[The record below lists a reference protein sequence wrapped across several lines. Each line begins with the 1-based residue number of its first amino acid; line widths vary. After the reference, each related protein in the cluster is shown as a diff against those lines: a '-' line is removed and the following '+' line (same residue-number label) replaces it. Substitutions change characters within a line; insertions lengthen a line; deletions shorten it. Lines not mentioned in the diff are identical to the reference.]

1 MTAEALRAQ
10 GFEVEVSI
18 DAAARPAVEVEAD
31 RIDRQAERV
40 AALEQKAERRS
51 DRAEQAWK
59 AEHRA
64 VEALPPGESRSR
76 SVIIPN
82 SAIDEQSIQRTG
94 G

>member
-1 MTAEALRAQ
+1 MTADALRAQ
-10 GFEVEVSI
+10 GFEVEISI
-18 DAAARPAVEVEAD
+18 DATARPAVEVEAD

-64 VEALPPGESRSR
+64 VEALPPGGEPIKIGHHS
-76 SVIIPN
+76 
-82 SAIDEQSIQRTG
+82 EQRHR
-94 G
+94 